1 MLNKVIV
8 YHSFTKQ
15 KRAAHQRIPDS
26 EVTPLASV
34 GIIANPAAGK
44 DIRRLVA
51 QGRFVPNQEKVNT
64 LKRILAGLDAAGV
77 SRAVMMPDMA
87 MLGKAAIDGATLAL
101 AAEFIDMP
109 VFNEERDTVRA
120 SRAMADMRVGCIITL
135 GGDGTNRAVA
145 KACRDIPLVPV
156 STGTNNVFPVMTEG
170 TLAGLA
176 AGVIARRLA
185 PLDATTT
192 RSKRLEIYI
201 DDALADIALVDVA
214 ISRER
219 FVGARAIWDMNTV
232 SDLYLARAEPA
243 SIGLSAIGAQL
254 TPIGITDPAGLHIT
268 LATDVAQA
276 TTHITAPVAPGMV
289 IPVHIAHWRALQI
302 ADRAPITLRPCTIAL
317 DGERALTLRENQQA
331 YVQLTDAGPRV
342 VSIDAAL
349 RDAALNGAFRRET

>member
-1 MLNKVIV
+1 M
-8 YHSFTKQ
+8 
-15 KRAAHQRIPDS
+15 
-26 EVTPLASV
+26 ASV

-87 MLGKAAIDGATLAL
+87 MLGKAALDGAALSL

-120 SRAMADMRVGCIITL
+120 AGAMADMGVGCIITL

-145 KACRDIPLVPV
+145 KACRDVPLVPV

-176 AGVIARRLA
+176 AGVVARSIA
-185 PLDATTT
+185 PLDKTTT
-192 RSKRLEIYI
+192 RSKRLEIHI
-201 DDALADIALVDVA
+201 EGALADIALVDVA

-219 FVGARAIWDMNTV
+219 FVGARAIWDMSTITE
-232 SDLYLARAEPA
+232 LYLARAEPA
-243 SIGLSAIGAQL
+243 GIGLSAIGAQL
-254 TPIGITDPAGLHIT
+254 APIGISDPAGLHIT
-268 LATDVAQA
+268 LAAHASQA
-276 TTHITAPVAPGMV
+276 TAQVTAPVAPGMV
-289 IPVHIAHWRALQI
+289 IPVHIKRWRALRL
-302 ADRAPITLRPCTIAL
+302 ADRAPISLRPCTVAL
-317 DGERALTLRENQQA
+317 DGERALTLRDAQHA
-331 YVQLTDAGPRV
+331 YVQLSHSGPRV
-342 VSIDAAL
+342 VSIHAAL
-349 RDAALNGAFRRET
+349 RAAALNGAFRRETQAQPTPAPKVEPDSETESETPP